1 MNNKWELYEIENH
14 REINAFLD
22 KRFIELIN
30 VAKRKIQEGEKP
42 LIAGHNV
49 RKNMEFLMGSIEGYG
64 ASDTEPR
71 SVLISSIC
79 DELNLTL
86 NKKTGIISQ

>member
-1 MNNKWELYEIENH
+1 MNNKWELFEIENH
-14 REINAFLD
+14 EEINAFLD

-30 VAKRKIQEGEKP
+30 IAKRKIQEGEKP
-42 LIAGHNV
+42 LISGHNV

-71 SVLISSIC
+71 AVLLNSIC
-79 DELNLTL
+79 KKLDLPL
-86 NKKTGIISQ
+86 NKNTMDQI